1 MITLYLTEP
10 KAHQYVLSTVAG
22 EVPVVAKPLELTR
35 NGVVLNVRSGM
46 TVVKTL
52 LDQGFAVDM
61 DTFALRGVVTGY
73 MTREEITEAFGVV
86 GDE

>member
-10 KAHQYVLSTVAG
+10 KAHQYVLSTASG

-35 NGVVLNVRSGM
+35 NGVVLNVRIGM

-61 DTFALRGVVTGY
+61 NTRELKGFIDHY
-73 MTREEITEAFGVV
+73 MTREEITAAFGVV
-86 GDE
+86 GE

>member
-10 KAHQYVLSTVAG
+10 KAHQYVLSTATG

-46 TVVKTL
+46 TVVKDL
-52 LDQGFAVDM
+52 AGSGI
-61 DTFALRGVVTGY
+61 RGGHGHFRLARCCY
-73 MTREEITEAFGVV
+73 RLH
-86 GDE
+86 DSRRNH